1 MASNHTSWQA
11 AADASNKKEQ
21 ARVSKKYK
29 GVKKAMGTFGEK
41 DMEADPF
48 QENDPVLDT
57 MDVGRTHKLDQYAR
71 ASALPKAKAKKILEE
86 TETLQK

>member
-1 MASNHTSWQA
+1 MSTSHTSWQD
-11 AADASNKKEQ
+11 AADKSNKREQ
-21 ARVSKKYK
+21 TRVSKKYS
-29 GVKKAMGTFGEK
+29 GVKKAMGAFTEK

-57 MDVGRTHKLDQYAR
+57 MDVGRTHKLSQYAK
-71 ASALPKAKAKKILEE
+71 ASSLPQAKAKAILEE